1 MKIND
6 KAQQYHDRMFPN
18 YVSSFL
24 TTDPEFIV
32 FFDNFAFDEVVNQND
47 LDDKTRFIVIL
58 ASLIGVQ
65 GFDEFKAMLS
75 PALNF
80 GVTPIEIREIV
91 YQSVPYLGIGR
102 VISYLKEM
110 NRFFIEKGIKLPLEN
125 QSTTNESNR
134 LEKGI
139 EAQVEIFGEY
149 MRDYYKSND
158 EDVRHINR
166 WLTESCFGDY
176 YTRGGLDLK
185 TRELITFCFL
195 LSQGDTDNQ
204 IKSHIEANIRMG
216 NDKEFLLKVVTQLVP
231 FIGYP
236 RCLNAIAKVKS
247 AN

>member
-1 MKIND
+1 
-6 KAQQYHDRMFPN
+6 
-18 YVSSFL
+18 
-24 TTDPEFIV
+24 
-32 FFDNFAFDEVVNQND
+32 
-47 LDDKTRFIVIL
+47 
-58 ASLIGVQ
+58 
-65 GFDEFKAMLS
+65 
-75 PALNF
+75 
-80 GVTPIEIREIV
+80 
-91 YQSVPYLGIGR
+91 
-102 VISYLKEM
+102 
-110 NRFFIEKGIKLPLEN
+110 
-125 QSTTNESNR
+125 
-134 LEKGI
+134 
-139 EAQVEIFGEY
+139 

>member
-18 YVSSFL
+18 YESIFL

>member
-139 EAQVEIFGEY
+139 EAQVEIFGQH